1 MVEEKNTRDNFITP
15 DHAQLYDWQQHTKLA
30 GQMKFGAVLRKWD
43 THLGGS
49 PPKNPWFTVLVSMS
63 QALTG
68 SHGKMKDEDLKSYG
82 VIVINNG

>member
-1 MVEEKNTRDNFITP
+1 
-15 DHAQLYDWQQHTKLA
+15 
-30 GQMKFGAVLRKWD
+30 MKFGAVLRKRD
-43 THLGGS
+43 TRLRGS
-49 PPKNPWFTVLVSMS
+49 RPKNPWFTVLVSMS

>member
-1 MVEEKNTRDNFITP
+1 MMEEKNTRDNLITP
-15 DHAQLYDWQQHTKLA
+15 CRTEI
-30 GQMKFGAVLRKWD
+30 KFGAVLRKRD

-68 SHGKMKDEDLKSYG
+68 SHGNMKDEDLKSYG